1 MIPEKTRLP
10 GFIMAL
16 LLRRAFMINVLLT
29 PIARKHETRE
39 IEIGSINVKEKDT
52 SRLHDTIKWLEEAH
66 VLNYIFKEF
75 KLQTQIEKS
84 MF

>member
-1 MIPEKTRLP
+1 MIT
-10 GFIMAL
+10 GFIMEL

-52 SRLHDTIKWLEEAH
+52 SRLHDTIK
-66 VLNYIFKEF
+66 
-75 KLQTQIEKS
+75 
-84 MF
+84 

>member
-16 LLRRAFMINVLLT
+16 LLRRAFMINVLLI

-52 SRLHDTIKWLEEAH
+52 SKAT
-66 VLNYIFKEF
+66 
-75 KLQTQIEKS
+75 
-84 MF
+84 